1 MFGRQTGMA
10 AGMTLLAAMAGAGE
24 LVYTPI
30 NPSFGGNPLN
40 GTFLLNQAQA
50 QNRYKEPTPSPSQ
63 QDALKQF
70 NSSLQS
76 AILSRVSS
84 ALSSNVVSSTGQLI
98 PGTVETT
105 DFRISI
111 VSQGNGVLQITTTD
125 KATGQSTQ
133 FLVNQP

>member
-1 MFGRQTGMA
+1 MA
-10 AGMTLLAAMAGAGE
+10 LLAGSVHASEM
-24 LVYTPI
+24 VYTPI

-40 GTFLLNQAQA
+40 GTILLNEAQA
-50 QNRYKEPTPSPSQ
+50 QNHYQDPSPVISQ

-76 AILSRVSS
+76 SILSRISS

-105 DFRISI
+105 DFRITITSL
-111 VSQGNGVLQITTTD
+111 GNGLLQITTTD

-133 FLVNQP
+133 FQVSQP